1 MVQPRQILQLI
12 VLTLLGLAVVM
23 VQSAGVTIT
32 EQLTLRTMFTSRNA
46 IYAGLAVLA
55 MFAASRIDMRQ
66 IARRRAWF
74 NPVIL
79 VLVTG
84 LILTLAAMIPHVG
97 VNLNGSAR
105 WLRIPMSGI
114 TFQPSELVKWAMV
127 GAVALWCARR
137 HDRMGRFTL
146 GFLPIVGLIG
156 LACMLIV
163 KEDLGTAALIGIV
176 SMILVL
182 AGGARWWQ
190 VGLAAPLSVGAVVL
204 AIAGSSY
211 RRTRILSYLDP
222 FADARGSGYQ
232 AIQSMLAIAQGGV
245 TGRGLGNGIQKF
257 GYLPVDT
264 SDCIY
269 AIICEELGLGG
280 AGLVVGLYLALM
292 WVGLGIVRRCED
304 RFARLFALGVILMVG
319 IQALI
324 NIAVVTV
331 VVPTKGIA
339 LPLLSAGGTGWIMT
353 AFALGLVAGLDRP
366 QPATAPTSVT
376 PMNSALPAG

>member
-1 MVQPRQILQLI
+1 MVRPGQILQLI

-23 VQSAGVTIT
+23 VQSAGTSIT
-32 EQLTLRTMFTSRNA
+32 EHLSLRTMFTNRTA
-46 IYAGLAVLA
+46 LYAGLAVLA
-55 MFAASRIDMRQ
+55 MLAASRIDMRQ
-66 IARRRAWF
+66 FARRRDWF

-79 VLVTG
+79 VLVSG
-84 LILTLAAMIPHVG
+84 MILTLAAMIPHVG

-105 WLRIPMSGI
+105 WLRIPLTPI

-146 GFLPIVGLIG
+146 GFLPVVGMIG
-156 LACMLIV
+156 VACALIV

-190 VGLAAPLSVGAVVL
+190 VVLSVPL
-204 AIAGSSY
+204 AIAAVVAAVASSDY

-232 AIQSMLAIAQGGV
+232 AVQSMLAIAQGGL

-269 AIICEELGLGG
+269 AIICEELGLAG
-280 AGLVVGLYLALM
+280 AGLVIGLYLALL

-304 RFARLFALGVILMVG
+304 RFARLFALGVVLTVG
-319 IQALI
+319 FQALI

-331 VVPTKGIA
+331 MVPTKGIA

-353 AFALGLVAGLDRP
+353 AFALGLVAGLDRQVEVVVEP
-366 QPATAPTSVT
+366 SVEL
-376 PMNSALPAG
+376 AIE